1 MTFIYSEV
9 GTFLCI
15 TVITCK
21 IKINFIQLCHYK
33 VLLGSDNVFLILS
46 ALYIIKTHAW
56 GMLKK
61 HSHSSQQTSGA
72 ELDNDYNIYKIN

>member
-46 ALYIIKTHAW
+46 ARCTL
-56 GMLKK
+56 
-61 HSHSSQQTSGA
+61 
-72 ELDNDYNIYKIN
+72 